1 MAKQQVAKTAPRR
14 QSLGVKLGV
23 GKMYRLFAAA
33 TLLIAAPLSAQQ
45 TDEQQAAFD
54 AAVLSDRELF
64 AEAQANRWLEQ
75 PCDIGVP
82 LFGEILERDFGDTHV
97 ARAQLFAGALCE
109 DERDDYAA
117 GMAKVR
123 QLEAGWPD
131 FDFTDLG
138 LYFAVRSNN
147 AAEYFS
153 RMRALDNGQ
162 LGEFEP
168 QRFWQGFRMVRD
180 QGAEDRFDDIML
192 EWIDARRLAYL
203 PADLHAGV
211 AMAALSAAIR
221 HGRAEMAPQLLAT
234 IRSPADYLTLLSMR
248 EYEAIWPFAAERAGP
263 NLEAITDEYVFWAS
277 ARLENHPSDRDR
289 FSDAA
294 HALHYAGR
302 FEEAIALARQWRE
315 RDGSMA
321 SIEEGDG
328 WALNIEAYANDAL
341 GRRDEAD
348 RIFDQLAALDPEEHP
363 WVVNFV
369 INRASRLVGHERWV
383 DGLEAASL
391 ARRVADSWGSQYAR
405 MIIARD
411 HTCALAALDR
421 ADEIA
426 PELAFLRENKAES
439 YTLAAQ
445 ALLCVGE
452 RAEAVDLLLEGIA
465 DEPNRSQVLGG
476 LQPSTFEL
484 FYTPSKLPHPVELL
498 DESAELQAA
507 FEQHARVI
515 PEEFTPT
522 ASILA
527 NR

>member
-1 MAKQQVAKTAPRR
+1 
-14 QSLGVKLGV
+14 
-23 GKMYRLFAAA
+23 MYRLFAAA

-45 TDEQQAAFD
+45 ADEQQAVFD
-54 AAVLSDRELF
+54 AAVLSDRELI

-82 LFGEILERDFGDTHV
+82 LFGEILERDLGDTHA
-97 ARAQLFAGALCE
+97 ARAQLFAGALCD

-147 AAEYFS
+147 AAEYLS

-211 AMAALSAAIR
+211 SMAALSAAIR
-221 HGRAEMAPQLLAT
+221 HGRTEMAPQLLAT

-369 INRASRLVGHERWV
+369 INRASRLVGHERWE

-445 ALLCVGE
+445 ALLCVEE
-452 RAEAVDLLLEGIA
+452 RAEAVNLLLEGIA
-465 DEPNRSQVLGG
+465 DEPNRSLVLGG

-507 FEQHARVI
+507 FERYARVI